1 VQSPSGPDFA
11 VIGGRFLNDNGNM
24 KRCCVL
30 GVLLFAAGSI
40 HAQTPATDSE
50 YIKIVTTGEIRKIDD
65 KNKTFQFKFSLDPA
79 PSLNRGRGTTQPQG
93 GGRPGGIGGRR
104 RGGIGYPGGNRFP
117 APVAADD
124 NTKEVKVFTS
134 DATSVKDSKSDLHFS
149 DLKKGDRVTVTAI
162 HKGKGDDIEAI
173 AVKRD

>member
-1 VQSPSGPDFA
+1 MRQLG
-11 VIGGRFLNDNGNM
+11 
-24 KRCCVL
+24 VL
-30 GVLLFAAGSI
+30 GVLLFAAGSMN
-40 HAQTPATDSE
+40 AQTQSTDSE

-79 PSLNRGRGTTQPQG
+79 PSVNRARGIPPG

-117 APVAADD
+117 APAAPDD
-124 NTKEVKVFTS
+124 NSKEVKVFTS
-134 DATSVKDSKSDLHFS
+134 DATSVKDGKSDLHFS